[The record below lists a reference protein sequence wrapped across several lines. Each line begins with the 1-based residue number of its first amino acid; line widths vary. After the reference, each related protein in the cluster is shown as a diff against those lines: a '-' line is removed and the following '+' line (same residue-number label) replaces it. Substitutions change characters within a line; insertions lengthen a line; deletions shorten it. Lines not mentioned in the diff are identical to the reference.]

1 MSMHKHPITTT
12 IATLL
17 FGGALT
23 LSPAWAGDR
32 DKQTEMP
39 ASEHQAEATKGVTD
53 KAEGAERSEG
63 ERSTD
68 EMPASE
74 HQEDVVEDT
83 EKDDSGAY

>member
-1 MSMHKHPITTT
+1 MSMHKHAITTT
-12 IATLL
+12 FATLL

-23 LSPAWAGDR
+23 LGPAWAGDR
-32 DKQTEMP
+32 DKETEMP
-39 ASEHQAEATKGVTD
+39 VSEHQAEATRDVTD

-74 HQEDVVEDT
+74 HQEDVIEDT
-83 EKDDSGAY
+83 EKNDSGAY

>member
-1 MSMHKHPITTT
+1 MFMHERAITTT

-17 FGGALT
+17 FGGALA

-32 DKQTEMP
+32 DKETEMP
-39 ASEHQAEATKGVTD
+39 ASEHQAEATEGVTR

-63 ERSTD
+63 ERAAG

-74 HQEDVVEDT
+74 HQEDVVDNV
-83 EKDDSGAY
+83 DQGASGAY

>member
-1 MSMHKHPITTT
+1 MFKQQHAIKTT
-12 IATLL
+12 IATML
-17 FGGALT
+17 FGSALT

-32 DKQTEMP
+32 DKETEMP

-63 ERSTD
+63 ERSTG

-74 HQEDVVEDT
+74 HQEDVVEDAD
-83 EKDDSGAY
+83 KDDSGAY